1 MKLCIAYAP
10 GGMKMLARMG
20 RPHEY
25 VAQIF
30 RKGDGDAADEIL
42 KAVNAHEQLVEAL
55 DAQEKLYCVGLFNA
69 PDGEIDRV
77 TDLRRKALAAARS

>member
-30 RKGDGDAADEIL
+30 TGRATAMLPMK
-42 KAVNAHEQLVEAL
+42 
-55 DAQEKLYCVGLFNA
+55 F
-69 PDGEIDRV
+69 
-77 TDLRRKALAAARS
+77 